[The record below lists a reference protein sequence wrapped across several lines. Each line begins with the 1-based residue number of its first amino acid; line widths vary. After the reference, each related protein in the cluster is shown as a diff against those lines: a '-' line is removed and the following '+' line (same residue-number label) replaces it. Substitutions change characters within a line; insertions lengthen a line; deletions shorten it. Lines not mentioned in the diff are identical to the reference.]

1 MLREQLKSKGDSILN
16 GIIQERLRMKGR
28 VVKVQNFRVGTV
40 DDMKHHFILLLR
52 NEPSFVIIH
61 AGTNDALYL
70 TSRKILDNVLTL
82 KSFITDNLPNCEVI
96 ISTPTLRTDDG
107 KAALTVGQLTNHLL
121 QLDIDIIDNRNIN
134 ARNLGNKGLHLNPT
148 GTSCLAKNILSSMK
162 SF

>member
-1 MLREQLKSKGDSILN
+1 
-16 GIIQERLRMKGR
+16 MKGR
-28 VVKVQNFRVGTV
+28 VVKVHNFRGGTV
-40 DDMKHHFILLLR
+40 DDMKHHFIPLLR

-61 AGTNDALYL
+61 AGTNDAPYL

-107 KAALTVGQLTNHLL
+107 KAALTVSQLTNHLL
-121 QLDIDIIDNRNIN
+121 QQDIDIIDNRNIN
-134 ARNLGNKGLHLNPT
+134 VRNLGNKGLYLNPT
-148 GTSCLAKNILSSMK
+148 GASRLAKNILSSIK